1 MKRKLIILL
10 MSAFISVFG
19 LLFISCDSDGS
30 GSSGGGYTGGG
41 GGGSSSEVTAPSEF
55 RGSWYGTAESGIQ
68 SVPASITLNS
78 SSWSANL
85 STFGYYSGKY
95 DHVSGNYLYLKFSN
109 GTSAGFVYLASG
121 GDGSLRGRINSDN
134 YGEVYLFLD

>member
-1 MKRKLIILL
+1 
-10 MSAFISVFG
+10 MSAFISVFA

-30 GSSGGGYTGGG
+30 GSSGGGGGYTGGG
-41 GGGSSSEVTAPSEF
+41 GGGYTPTEVTAPSEF

-95 DHVSGNYLYLKFSN
+95 DHVSGSFLYLKFSN
-109 GTSAGFVYLASG
+109 GASAGFVYLTSD